1 MTTRAER
8 ERLMVRMALVALVTS
23 IMALLLTCSL
33 VACAAPMDSNT
44 HFARPKYDLGTSS
57 KPTPGKPSVRQT
69 WWKSLWFWQPQT
81 TKYKPEQRP

>member
-8 ERLMVRMALVALVTS
+8 ERLMTRMAVVALLTS
-23 IMALLLTCSL
+23 IMALLITCSL
-33 VACAAPMDSNT
+33 VACAAPLDSNT
-44 HFARPKYDLGTSS
+44 HFARPKYEMSHRT

-81 TKYKPEQRP
+81 TKYKPEQKP

>member
-1 MTTRAER
+1 
-8 ERLMVRMALVALVTS
+8 
-23 IMALLLTCSL
+23 
-33 VACAAPMDSNT
+33 MDSNT